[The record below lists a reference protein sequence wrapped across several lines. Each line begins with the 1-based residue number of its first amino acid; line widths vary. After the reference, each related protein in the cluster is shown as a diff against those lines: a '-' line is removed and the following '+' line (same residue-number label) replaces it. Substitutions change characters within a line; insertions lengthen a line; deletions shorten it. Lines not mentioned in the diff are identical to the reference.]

1 MPDTPSIITSLCDA
15 DNYTK
20 YELVQTGRDL
30 FTVADLEEMKGEAE
44 EDD

>member
-20 YELVQTGRDL
+20 YGVAQVGRNV
-30 FTVADLEEMKGEAE
+30 FTVAEFEEMNEGGMKI
-44 EDD
+44 

>member
-20 YELVQTGRDL
+20 YGVAQVGRNV
-30 FTVADLEEMKGEAE
+30 FTVAEFEEMKGKE
-44 EDD
+44 E